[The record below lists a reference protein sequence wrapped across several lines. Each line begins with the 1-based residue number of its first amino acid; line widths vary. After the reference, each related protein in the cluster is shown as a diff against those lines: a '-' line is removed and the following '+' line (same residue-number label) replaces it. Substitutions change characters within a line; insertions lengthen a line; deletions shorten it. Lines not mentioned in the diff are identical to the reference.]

1 MIDSIAGQDMRP
13 HLRTSILAQ
22 SEEHLKAQ
30 VAEGAGQ

>member
-1 MIDSIAGQDMRP
+1 MIHSITGQNMRS